1 MKLLLQLSVITSAH
15 QGDIMAEVETFMAGS
30 SRVSHIFYR
39 LFRALVVGICVAYTR
54 TRVIGKHNIPKN
66 GAFLLAPIHRSNIDT
81 PLAAAVTARRM
92 RFMGKDSIWKFKPIG
107 WIISS
112 LGAFPVTRGS
122 ADREAL
128 KRCIAVLE
136 AGEPLVLFPEGTR
149 QSGPLVQPLFD
160 GAAYVAVKAGVPI
173 IPVGIGGSE
182 GVMPKGSKMI
192 YPRKC
197 VIVIGEPIVA
207 TADESGRIPRSA
219 VKDITVQLA
228 TDLQRL
234 FNEAQQLAGTPNTFT
249 D

>member
-1 MKLLLQLSVITSAH
+1 
-15 QGDIMAEVETFMAGS
+15 MAEVDSFMAGQS
-30 SRVSHIFYR
+30 LVSRVFYT
-39 LFRALVVGICVAYTR
+39 LMHALVVGVCRAYTR
-54 TRVIGKHNIPKN
+54 TTLIGRQNIPVD

-81 PLAAAVTARRM
+81 PLAAAVTRRRL
-92 RFMGKDSIWKFKPIG
+92 RFMGKDSLWKMRPIG
-107 WIISS
+107 WILSA

-136 AGEPLVLFPEGTR
+136 SGEPLVLFPEGTR
-149 QSGPLVQPLFD
+149 QSGPQVMPLFD

-197 VIVIGEPIVA
+197 VVIVGEPIVA
-207 TADESGRIPRSA
+207 QRDEEGRVPRSA
-219 VKDITVQLA
+219 VKDVTQRLS
-228 TDLQRL
+228 DELQRL
-234 FNEAQQLAGTPNTFT
+234 FDEAQVRAGTPNR
-249 D
+249 

>member
-1 MKLLLQLSVITSAH
+1 
-15 QGDIMAEVETFMAGS
+15 MAEVDTHMAGDS
-30 SRVSHIFYR
+30 FLSRIFYTLIR
-39 LFRALVVGICVAYTR
+39 GLVVAVSVGYTR
-54 TRVIGKHNIPKN
+54 ARIVGKHNVPKS

-81 PLAAAVTARRM
+81 PLAAAVTSRRM
-92 RFMGKDSIWKFKPIG
+92 RFMGKDSIWKIKPIG

-136 AGEPLVLFPEGTR
+136 SGEPLVLFPEGTR
-149 QSGPLVQPLFD
+149 QSGPVVQPLFD

-197 VIVIGEPIVA
+197 VLVVGEPILA
-207 TADESGRIPRSA
+207 QADETGRIPRSA
-219 VKDITVQLA
+219 VKDVTEQLTVE
-228 TDLQRL
+228 LQRL
-234 FNEAQQLAGTPNTFT
+234 FDEAQQLAGTPNKR
-249 D
+249 

>member
-1 MKLLLQLSVITSAH
+1 
-15 QGDIMAEVETFMAGS
+15 MAEVETFMAGS
-30 SRVSHIFYR
+30 SRISHIFYR
-39 LFRALVVGICVAYTR
+39 LFRALVVGICVSYTR

>member
-1 MKLLLQLSVITSAH
+1 
-15 QGDIMAEVETFMAGS
+15 MAEVDTHMAGNS
-30 SRVSHIFYR
+30 FMSRVFYTLIR
-39 LFRALVVGICVAYTR
+39 GLVVAVCVGYTR
-54 TRVIGKHNIPKN
+54 ARVVGKHNIPKS
-66 GAFLLAPIHRSNIDT
+66 GPFLLAPIHRSNIDT
-81 PLAAAVTARRM
+81 PLAAAVTSRRM
-92 RFMGKDSIWKFKPIG
+92 RFMGKDTIWKVKPIG

-136 AGEPLVLFPEGTR
+136 SGEPLVLFPEGTR

-197 VIVIGEPIVA
+197 VLVVGEPIVA
-207 TADESGRIPRSA
+207 QTDEAGRIPRSA
-219 VKDITVQLA
+219 VKDVTEQLSV
-228 TDLQRL
+228 DLQRL
-234 FNEAQQLAGTPNTFT
+234 FDEAQRLAGTPNVH
-249 D
+249 

>member
-1 MKLLLQLSVITSAH
+1 
-15 QGDIMAEVETFMAGS
+15 MAEVETFMAGS
-30 SRVSHIFYR
+30 SRISHIFYR

-128 KRCIAVLE
+128 KRCISVLE

>member
-1 MKLLLQLSVITSAH
+1 
-15 QGDIMAEVETFMAGS
+15 MAEIDTFMAGS

-39 LFRALVVGICVAYTR
+39 LFRGLVVGVCVSYTR
-54 TRVIGKHNIPKN
+54 ARVIGKHNIPKT

-81 PLAAAVTARRM
+81 PLAAAVTSRRM
-92 RFMGKDSIWKFKPIG
+92 RFMGKDSIWKIKPIG

-197 VIVIGEPIVA
+197 VIVVGEPIVA
-207 TADESGRIPRSA
+207 VADESGRIPRSA
-219 VKDITVQLA
+219 VKDITVQLTA
-228 TDLQRL
+228 ELQRL
-234 FNEAQQLAGTPNTFT
+234 FNEAQQLAGTPNAVTE
-249 D
+249 

>member
-1 MKLLLQLSVITSAH
+1 
-15 QGDIMAEVETFMAGS
+15 MAEVETFMAGS
-30 SRVSHIFYR
+30 SRLSHFFYR
-39 LFRALVVGICVAYTR
+39 LFRGLVVGVCVSYTR
-54 TRVIGKHNIPKN
+54 ARVIGKHNIPQS

-92 RFMGKDSIWKFKPIG
+92 RFMGKDSIWKIKPIG

-149 QSGPLVQPLFD
+149 QSGPRVQPLFD

-197 VIVIGEPIVA
+197 VIVIGEPIMAV
-207 TADESGRIPRSA
+207 ADESGRIPRSA
-219 VKDITVQLA
+219 VKDLTVQLS

-234 FNEAQQLAGTPNTFT
+234 FNEAQQLAGTPNTFI

>member
-1 MKLLLQLSVITSAH
+1 
-15 QGDIMAEVETFMAGS
+15 MAEVESFMAGS

-128 KRCIAVLE
+128 KRCISVLE

>member
-1 MKLLLQLSVITSAH
+1 
-15 QGDIMAEVETFMAGS
+15 MAEVDTHMAGNS
-30 SRVSHIFYR
+30 VFSRISYTLIR
-39 LFRALVVGICVAYTR
+39 GLVVAVCVGYTR
-54 TRVIGKHNIPKN
+54 ARIVGKHNVPKS

-81 PLAAAVTARRM
+81 PLAAAVTSRRM

-136 AGEPLVLFPEGTR
+136 SGEPLVLFPEGTR
-149 QSGPLVQPLFD
+149 QSGPVVQPLFD

-197 VIVIGEPIVA
+197 VLVIGEPIFA
-207 TADESGRIPRSA
+207 EADETGRIPRSA
-219 VKDITVQLA
+219 VKDVTVKL
-228 TDLQRL
+228 TSELQRL
-234 FNEAQQLAGTPNTFT
+234 FDEAQQLAGTPNKY
-249 D
+249 